1 MQLSNMIRGKT
12 GMVITISLAVL
23 MLSLYVLRTW
33 PQIIAPLQNIVFDT
47 YQQMKPRTG
56 GDSAVMVVDVDES
69 SIARLGQW
77 PWPRTT
83 IAELVN
89 KARDSGA
96 LAIGFDMAFS
106 EPDRT
111 SPRRIAQE
119 LASRNSGNAD
129 LAELSRMLA
138 QMPDNDEQFADTIRT
153 MPVVLGFFNGEGKA
167 DSGLVKKPG
176 VVWLGEDLTRLLPPQ
191 RGVISSLAKLQEA
204 AAGAG
209 AISLAG
215 DRTDEVIR
223 EVPLFNAYNGSAW
236 PSLSVELLRLA
247 IENVTGEAQSF
258 VIKTSQASGE
268 SSGGVAA
275 ITEARVA
282 NFTFPLTA
290 DGKLKLYFAR
300 QDTSR
305 TVSAHE
311 VLSRN
316 ADELRPAL
324 EGKILIVGTS
334 ASGLRDIRTTALRET
349 VPGVEIHAQII
360 DQIMQG
366 TFLSRP
372 DWAFGMEWLL
382 LAVTALIIILLVPFM
397 GPAVAALLG
406 ASIVAAVGAISW
418 YAFSRHGLLLDPVF
432 PMVGGLLIY
441 SMTTLM
447 VYASTEREKRYIRS
461 AFSHYLAPDLVARLE
476 AAPESLRLGGEVRD
490 MTLMFLDIR
499 GFTQIS
505 ERLTPEEL
513 VSFLNALLSPLS
525 EIIQEHEGAID
536 KYIGDSIMAFWNAP
550 LDVDNHPRKACIAAL
565 ALVQKVD
572 ELNARDSFGFSAKKL
587 PPVAIGVGVSTG
599 DGCVGNM
606 GSSRRFDYSVVGDT
620 VNVAARLEGATKET
634 GWPILVAR
642 ETHER
647 SSELAYLRA
656 GRLNLKGKSGAQEV
670 YALVGDAG
678 FASSPDFVQLR
689 ETQDRMWQALE
700 QGNIQEAR
708 ELGEACASLAPERL
722 QTFLHRLASSLSL
735 QAQIE
740 DEVSN

>member
-1 MQLSNMIRGKT
+1 MKLSSMIRGKT
-12 GMVITISLAVL
+12 GMVITISLTVL

-47 YQQMKPRTG
+47 YQQIKPRPG
-56 GDSAVMVVDVDES
+56 GDSAVIVIDVDES
-69 SIARLGQW
+69 SIAKLGQW

-83 IAELVN
+83 IATLVD
-89 KARDSGA
+89 KVRDSGA

-111 SPRRIAQE
+111 SPRRIAKE
-119 LASRNSGNAD
+119 LVSRNSGNTA

-138 QMPDNDEQFADTIRT
+138 QMPDNDEQFASSIKT

-191 RGVISSLAKLQEA
+191 RGVISSLEQLQEA

-209 AISLAG
+209 AISLSG

-223 EVPLFNAYNGSAW
+223 EVPLFNAYEGTAW
-236 PSLSVELLRLA
+236 PSLSIELLRLA
-247 IENVTGEAQSF
+247 IENATGEPQSF
-258 VIKTSQASGE
+258 IIKTSEASGE
-268 SSGGVAA
+268 ASGGVAA

-282 NFTFPLTA
+282 NFSFPLTA

-305 TVSAHE
+305 VVPAHK
-311 VLSRN
+311 VLSTS
-316 ADELRPAL
+316 ADELRPEL

-397 GPAVAALLG
+397 GPAMAAMLG
-406 ASIVAAVGAISW
+406 ASIVAAVAAISW

-432 PMVGGLLIY
+432 PMAGGLLIY
-441 SMTTLM
+441 SLTTLM
-447 VYASTEREKRYIRS
+447 VYASTEREKRYIRN
-461 AFSHYLAPDLVARLE
+461 AFGHYLAPDLVARLE
-476 AAPESLRLGGEVRD
+476 AAPDSLRLGGEVRD

-550 LDVDNHPRKACIAAL
+550 LDVDDHPLKACRAAL
-565 ALVQKVD
+565 ALIEKVE
-572 ELNARDSFGFSAKKL
+572 ELNARDSFGFKSKDL
-587 PPVAIGVGVSTG
+587 PPVAIGVGISTG

-620 VNVAARLEGATKET
+620 VNIAARLESATKEV
-634 GWPILVAR
+634 GWPILVSR
-642 ETHER
+642 ETHDR
-647 SSELAYLRA
+647 SMQLAFLHA
-656 GRLNLKGKSGAQEV
+656 GRLNLKGKTGAQEV
-670 YALVGDAG
+670 FALAGDSET
-678 FASSPDFVQLR
+678 ASSQEFVRLR
-689 ETQDRMWQALE
+689 EAQDQMWQAIE
-700 QGNIQEAR
+700 NGNTEEAHQ
-708 ELGEACASLAPERL
+708 LGEACSRLAPGRFQAFLQRL
-722 QTFLHRLASSLSL
+722 SSSE
-735 QAQIE
+735 Q
-740 DEVSN
+740 SRS